1 MGQPQGDAR
10 QEQLGGARA
19 DFVANLGRRV
29 AELQTALKV
38 WRSEPT
44 SDRAQGEMHRRVH
57 ALAAG
62 ARLLRFTR
70 LAEELAACE
79 KLLDEIGQRG
89 ELSASDVQTLSAML
103 ERSPALA
110 WGPAPEAPR
119 PAAVAA
125 PPVRHGASPAEPGSG
140 PAAASRPPGS
150 KLPVTKREGLSP
162 FPPRVARSEWS
173 KTPLGPV
180 GAVLAPSA
188 TTNVAVASFPLTAL
202 VVGPAA
208 LADALTQGLV
218 GAVTPSSEPTAFE
231 VERTDDNTVAID
243 LARAVAPDVVVV
255 DADSTGA
262 QQLVEALLSDPLT
275 EPVPVLVVGR
285 WSKPDDAA
293 AYVALGV
300 ARALAK
306 PVSPDALRRA
316 CADVAATYVRREL
329 RREPLGELTVD
340 QLGARLAEELR
351 RGLCDAADAKGRE
364 TRVAM
369 GEGAEVLAALWGAV
383 ARIRD
388 LVTIQ
393 AAGAVRFAPSGPEG
407 ALPLAP
413 WLGADQPGS
422 DGARASGPSAA
433 RIAMAASLEKL
444 VVVVADDD
452 PAVTWFMAGVL
463 HAAGATVHEAHDG
476 TRALEIAHH
485 VTPDLVISD
494 VLMPGLDGFA
504 LCRALKRDLVLR
516 DVPVILLS
524 WKEDLLQRVRELGA
538 DADGYM
544 RKEASATAIVQRV
557 REVLR
562 PRQRVTERLA
572 ARGEIRGRLDG
583 LTTRTLLAL
592 VCAHRPI
599 STLTVR
605 DATFLYEIE
614 IRQGR
619 PARAT
624 RTATDGT
631 FQRGPRVLAAL
642 LGVGAGRFVV
652 SPVAPAEAAAL
663 RADLE
668 GTLAEQLLPPIA
680 SARAAQHLLSGA
692 ELVKVGRVRIDEERL
707 GAYLAATPEPAR
719 TLLRTLA
726 AGASPSAMITSAQAS
741 ARLVEDVLCD
751 AAAHG
756 AVLEIADRT
765 GGDLLTPA
773 TEAELEVLR
782 GVRRS
787 PPAKMIPPAFGGL
800 PTFVETE
807 APGAVVEDP
816 SPFASVVEPP
826 LAQDDA
832 ARAPGASGPARASGW
847 APVASIGEDMADPYG
862 FSEIP
867 APAQPVV
874 AAVQPASVLAAPP
887 PATDLA
893 RVPAASA
900 PAAPPPRL
908 MVPPPIPRIA
918 VPAEPAPPQPAASA
932 GRPAPGVP
940 MTLGSLTPPPVAPQV
955 VVESPPPKPVKA
967 KRPVVVEETEPT
979 PVGRRVPRP
988 SAYAPSVRPEPARD
1002 NRMMMWVLFAVA
1014 GIAFAVAARWA
1025 REREVAPALPPVS
1038 PPAAPAEPT
1047 ATAAAPAAEPE
1058 STAAPDTS
1066 SAQDLPLPAG
1076 AKVPQGQGLLEVIA
1090 GQGNTILVDGSQVG
1104 LGPLVKLPL
1113 APRKDP
1119 YEVRIKLRGEDQVR
1133 FVVVKEGRLTRLRVA
1148 PPWSR

>member
-1 MGQPQGDAR
+1 MGLGAEALERTGQPQGDAR

-79 KLLDEIGQRG
+79 KLLDEVGQRG
-89 ELSASDVQTLSAML
+89 ELSASDVQTLGAML

-110 WGPAPEAPR
+110 WGPTAEAP
-119 PAAVAA
+119 PARSA
-125 PPVRHGASPAEPGSG
+125 PV
-140 PAAASRPPGS
+140 PPI
-150 KLPVTKREGLSP
+150 TKREGLSP
-162 FPPRVARSEWS
+162 FPPRAALALNERSKTPLGPVGAALALNERS

-188 TTNVAVASFPLTAL
+188 TTHATAASFPLTAL

-208 LADALTQGLV
+208 LADALGQGFAA
-218 GAVTPSSEPTAFE
+218 GIASSEPTAFE
-231 VERTDDNTVAID
+231 VERTEDNTVAID
-243 LARAVAPDVVVV
+243 LARAVAPDVVIV

-285 WSKPDDAA
+285 WTKPDDAA

-300 ARALAK
+300 ARALPK

-316 CADVAATYVRREL
+316 CAEVAATYVRREL
-329 RREPLGELTVD
+329 RREPLGELTID

-351 RGLCDAADAKGRE
+351 RGLCDAADTKGRD

-413 WLGADQPGS
+413 WLGADGS
-422 DGARASGPSAA
+422 DGARAAGTTGA
-433 RIAMAASLEKL
+433 RIAGTASLEKL

-452 PAVTWFMAGVL
+452 PAVTWFLAGVL
-463 HAAGATVHEAHDG
+463 RAAGATVHEAHDG

-544 RKEASATAIVQRV
+544 RKEASAPAIVQRV

-631 FQRGPRVLAAL
+631 FQRGSRVLAAL

-652 SPVAPAEAAAL
+652 SPVAAGEAVTF

-680 SARAAQHLLSGA
+680 SARAAQRLLSGA
-692 ELVKVGRVRIDEERL
+692 DLVKVGRVRIDEERL

-726 AGASPSAMITSAQAS
+726 AGASPSSMITSAQAS

-756 AVLEIADRT
+756 AVLEIADRA

-773 TEAELEVLR
+773 TETELQVLR

-787 PPAKMIPPAFGGL
+787 PPAKALPPSFGGL
-800 PTFVETE
+800 PTFIETE

-826 LAQDDA
+826 LE
-832 ARAPGASGPARASGW
+832 RAGAVRASGW
-847 APVASIGEDMADPYG
+847 APIASIGDEVEDPYG

-867 APAQPVV
+867 G
-874 AAVQPASVLAAPP
+874 SVLPAAAMPSDPVEAAPP

-893 RVPAASA
+893 RMPAA
-900 PAAPPPRL
+900 AAPVASPPRL
-908 MVPPPIPRIA
+908 MVPPPIPKIA
-918 VPAEPAPPQPAASA
+918 VSADAMRPQPQAPAGRGPAPAA
-932 GRPAPGVP
+932 P

-955 VVESPPPKPVKA
+955 VIEESPAPKPSKSA
-967 KRPVVVEETEPT
+967 RRPVVVEETEPT

-988 SAYAPSVRPEPARD
+988 SAYAPSTRAEPVRD
-1002 NRMMMWVLFAVA
+1002 NRMMMWILFAVA

-1025 REREVAPALPPVS
+1025 RERDATPAAPPEPTPVAPAQ
-1038 PPAAPAEPT
+1038 PT
-1047 ATAAAPAAEPE
+1047 VTAAAPPVEPE
-1058 STAAPDTS
+1058 PTAAPDTS

-1090 GQGNTILVDGSQVG
+1090 GNGNMILVDGSQVG
-1104 LGPLVKLPL
+1104 LGPVVKLPL

-1133 FVVVKEGRLTRLRVA
+1133 FVLVKEGRLARLRVA

>member
-1 MGQPQGDAR
+1 MGLGAEALERTGQPQGDAR

-19 DFVANLGRRV
+19 EFVANLGRRV
-29 AELQTALKV
+29 AELQTTLKV
-38 WRSEPT
+38 WRAEPT
-44 SDRAQGEMHRRVH
+44 SDRAQDEMHRRVH

-79 KLLDEIGQRG
+79 KMLDEVGQRG
-89 ELSASDVQTLSAML
+89 ELSGSDVQELGAML
-103 ERSPALA
+103 ERAPALA
-110 WGPAPEAPR
+110 WSPAAEAP
-119 PAAVAA
+119 PARSS
-125 PPVRHGASPAEPGSG
+125 PPS
-140 PAAASRPPGS
+140 
-150 KLPVTKREGLSP
+150 TKREGLSP
-162 FPPRVARSEWS
+162 FPPRAAVALNERSKTPLGPVAAVALNERS

-188 TTNVAVASFPLTAL
+188 TTGATVTSFPLTAL

-208 LADALTQGLV
+208 LADALGQGFAA
-218 GAVTPSSEPTAFE
+218 GITSSEPTAFE
-231 VERTDDNTVAID
+231 VERTEDNTVAID
-243 LARAVAPDVVVV
+243 LARAVAPDVVIV

-285 WSKPDDAA
+285 WAKPEEAA

-300 ARALAK
+300 ARALPK

-316 CADVAATYVRREL
+316 CAEVAATYVRREL
-329 RREPLGELTVD
+329 RREPLGELTID

-351 RGLCDAADAKGRE
+351 RGLCDAADAKGRD

-413 WLGADQPGS
+413 WLGADGS
-422 DGARASGPSAA
+422 DGARAAGTTGA
-433 RIAMAASLEKL
+433 RIAGTASLEKL

-452 PAVTWFMAGVL
+452 PAVTWFLAGVL
-463 HAAGATVHEAHDG
+463 RAAGATVHEAHDG

-544 RKEASATAIVQRV
+544 RKEASAPAIVQRV

-652 SPVAPAEAAAL
+652 SPVAGGEAVTFC
-663 RADLE
+663 ADLE
-668 GTLAEQLLPPIA
+668 GTLAEQLVPPIA
-680 SARAAQHLLSGA
+680 SARAAQRLLSGA
-692 ELVKVGRVRIDEERL
+692 ELVKVGHVRIDEERL

-726 AGASPSAMITSAQAS
+726 AGASPRAMITSAQAS

-773 TEAELEVLR
+773 TATELQVLR

-787 PPAKMIPPAFGGL
+787 PPAKALPPAFGGL
-800 PTFVETE
+800 PSFIETE
-807 APGAVVEDP
+807 APGFVEVDP

-826 LAQDDA
+826 LERA
-832 ARAPGASGPARASGW
+832 AAVRASGW
-847 APVASIGEDMADPYG
+847 APVASIGDDVEDPYG
-862 FSEIP
+862 FSEMP
-867 APAQPVV
+867 GSVQPVAAAMQPEPAV
-874 AAVQPASVLAAPP
+874 ATPP

-893 RVPAASA
+893 RMPVASA

-908 MVPPPIPRIA
+908 MVPPPIPRMA
-918 VPAEPAPPQPAASA
+918 ASGDAMRAQPQAPAGRGPAPAA
-932 GRPAPGVP
+932 P

-955 VVESPPPKPVKA
+955 VVEEPPAPKPSKSARRV
-967 KRPVVVEETEPT
+967 VVVEETEPT

-988 SAYAPSVRPEPARD
+988 SAYAPSTRTEPVRD
-1002 NRMMMWVLFAVA
+1002 NRMMMWILFAVA

-1025 REREVAPALPPVS
+1025 RDRDIT
-1038 PPAAPAEPT
+1038 PAAPPAPTPVAAAEPSV
-1047 ATAAAPAAEPE
+1047 TAAAPAVEPE
-1058 STAAPDTS
+1058 PSAAPDTS

-1090 GQGNTILVDGSQVG
+1090 GNGNTILVDGSQVG
-1104 LGPLVKLPL
+1104 LGPVVKLPL

-1133 FVVVKEGRLTRLRVA
+1133 FVLVKEGRLTRLRVA